1 MIVLATVGGLE
12 DADPLVRMDLSVIVV
27 RCAERTVIRI
37 VVRAVNREV
46 ITVQFSS
53 LIWVAVELRLK

>member
-1 MIVLATVGGLE
+1 MIVLATAGGLE